1 MSPLSKKTNNEIFP
15 AIFTENI
22 TVRFGEHAAVDNV
35 SFSIEQGEIAA
46 IVGPNGSGKT
56 TLMKAIL
63 GLVPSRGEVLVLGQH
78 LHDVRVR
85 VGYVPQRFT
94 FDRDFPITVE
104 EFLRLAKREQ
114 CSNSRI
120 TTVIKEVGLT
130 PLALSKRLGNL
141 SGGQLQRV
149 LIAQAILN
157 DPAVLFLDEPATG
170 IDVVGETAI
179 HDVIEHLNKEHG
191 TTVLM
196 VSHDIAMISTL
207 VDKVLC
213 LNKKLLC
220 SGPPRKALTEKS
232 LHDLFGS
239 HHALYE
245 HHQH

>member
-1 MSPLSKKTNNEIFP
+1 MSPLSKKINNENQP
-15 AIFTENI
+15 AIFTEGV

-35 SFSIEQGEIAA
+35 SFSVERGEIAA

-63 GLVPSRGEVLVLGQH
+63 GLVPSRGEILILGQH
-78 LHDVRVR
+78 FHDVRHR

-104 EFLRLAKREQ
+104 EFLHLAKRNE

-120 TTVIKEVGLT
+120 GTVIKEVGLT
-130 PLALSKRLGNL
+130 PLALRKRLGNL

-170 IDVVGETAI
+170 IDVVGETAV
-179 HDVIEHLNKEHG
+179 HDVIEHLNKEHH

-196 VSHDIAMISTL
+196 VSHDIAMISCL

-220 SGPPRKALTEKS
+220 SGPPKKALTQKS
-232 LHDLFGS
+232 LGDLFGS
-239 HHALYE
+239 HHSFYE